1 MPEKTPDSV
10 EKDSGTRRGHD
21 MERRHE
27 TRTVGEEK
35 VEKVVTESKVY
46 NR

>member
-21 MERRHE
+21 TERGHE

-35 VEKVVTESKVY
+35 VEKVGRGSKVY